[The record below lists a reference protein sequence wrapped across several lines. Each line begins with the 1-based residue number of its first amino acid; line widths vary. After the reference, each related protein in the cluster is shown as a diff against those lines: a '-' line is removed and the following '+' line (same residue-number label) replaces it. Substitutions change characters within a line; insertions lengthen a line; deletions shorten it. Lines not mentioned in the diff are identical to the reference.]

1 MGSIE
6 AGVDWVGYVKEGGAW
21 CAPLLLMAIYWLNT
35 ERIRLLEEVK
45 VRDEKLE
52 TLSDKALTVM
62 AELKTFLLTERRQP

>member
-1 MGSIE
+1 M
-6 AGVDWVGYVKEGGAW
+6 DWIAYVKEGGAW

>member
-1 MGSIE
+1 MGAAE
-6 AGVDWVGYVKEGGAW
+6 AGMDWIAYVKEGGAW